1 MSKDTVL
8 DFITRLENQPPSRRS
23 KAYAWLYEHASE
35 IEALFARHRPS
46 WTAVANELAAA
57 GICGAKNQHLS
68 AHSLRQIWQRVCR
81 DLKAERR
88 YQATGVKDA
97 PKSIHPSR
105 VPKSWRPEETA
116 PERAVLEVAHSA
128 RASPQPALP
137 IATDYQSL
145 QPATYIQREGEK
157 HWDFMRRITIAAKA
171 KDAEKRTPEEKRA
184 IVMDEMY
191 RRSGHP

>member
-1 MSKDTVL
+1 MSNDTIS
-8 DFITRLENQPPSRRS
+8 DFIAGLKNHPPSGRS
-23 KAYAWLYEHASE
+23 KAYAWLKEHASE
-35 IEALFARHRPS
+35 IEALFATHRPS
-46 WTAVANELAAA
+46 WDAVARKLAELGVVEISNRRLAA
-57 GICGAKNQHLS
+57 NN
-68 AHSLRQIWQRVCR
+68 LRRIWQRVCR

-116 PERAVLEVAHSA
+116 LERAVLEVAHSA
-128 RASPQPALP
+128 RASPQPPLP

-145 QPATYIQREGEK
+145 QPATYVQREGEK
-157 HWDFMRRITIAAKA
+157 HWDFVRRITIAAKA